1 MAVSLIQRM
10 LSQRPKFDLEWAAV
24 QLNGTKAQEVQRVR
38 EMTSTFTHIAAVVA
52 GLAIFVTGFTVSPRG
67 LLKGLIPALALGVAA
82 ALLITAVRSL
92 G

>member
-1 MAVSLIQRM
+1 MD
-10 LSQRPKFDLEWAAV
+10 LSTEGTSPK
-24 QLNGTKAQEVQRVR
+24 GR

-52 GLAIFVTGFTVSPRG
+52 GLAIFVTGFTVSRKG
-67 LLKGLIPALALGVAA
+67 LLRGMVAAVAFGVAA